1 MLSRNK
7 HLPYKTAYDV
17 VALGHTDESGRTWRH
32 SREKLG
38 EGWRWG
44 VVPTSLSDKIDVLSL
59 IVLLLIPYIIL
70 ASFIT
75 VKLVKRR
82 QDFFQGG
89 AHCM

>member
-1 MLSRNK
+1 MR
-7 HLPYKTAYDV
+7 V
-17 VALGHTDESGRTWRH
+17 GG
-32 SREKLG
+32 G
-38 EGWRWG
+38 G
-44 VVPTSLSDKIDVLSL
+44 VVPASLSDKIGVLSL

-89 AHCM
+89 AHCLYVNDQIFND